1 MPSLRVASLSILLVA
16 GAVFYQT
23 RVGPLIS
30 LGGAFRVVE
39 PLKNDA
45 CTKVEGAEACEKL
58 VLHSPS
64 GHVYMACST
73 LESRMNWLPY
83 HMALNASGRST
94 TDHVAIY
101 DPTSEKI
108 IHTRLEGF
116 SDARGINVHGMDVV
130 PSKFDKN
137 ELFVYLVNHR
147 PPVEEAKARVYGA
160 DSVIEIFNTKVGS
173 DVLTHVK
180 TVEDPLIDTPN
191 DVVGSSDG
199 KSFYFTN
206 DHSTKTGLM
215 RVVHAYLSSRVT
227 NVAYCHVDA
236 GCKIAAGDLAGC
248 NGIARG
254 KDGKIFVVLSTTSV
268 SEIRVF
274 EEQDDNSLVQT
285 DIIPADRHMDNIVV
299 DEDDVAYIASIPKT
313 MHFIF
318 VHQNN
323 FSIPSP
329 SSIHRLSLN
338 TEESSFYGEKYKLEK
353 IFEDDGS
360 QVSAI
365 TSTVMDKK
373 RSVLYIHGIS
383 APCLSICKV

>member
-1 MPSLRVASLSILLVA
+1 MPSLRVACLPVLLIA
-16 GAVFYQT
+16 GAVFYQSLL
-23 RVGPLIS
+23 GPLLS
-30 LGGAFRVVE
+30 LGGAFRAVE
-39 PLKNDA
+39 PFKNDA

-64 GHVYMACST
+64 GLVYMACST
-73 LESRMNWLPY
+73 LESRMNWHPY

-108 IHTRLEGF
+108 IRTLLEGF
-116 SDARGINVHGMDVV
+116 ADARGINVHGMDVV
-130 PSKFDKN
+130 PSEFDKN

-147 PPVEEAKARVYGA
+147 PPVEEAKAHIYGA
-160 DSVIEIFNTKVGS
+160 DSVIEIFKTKVGS

-206 DHSTKTGLM
+206 DHSTKVGLM
-215 RVVHAYLSSRVT
+215 RIVNAYLSRPVT
-227 NVAYCHVDA
+227 SVVYCDVDA
-236 GCKIAAGDLAGC
+236 GCKIAADDLAGC

-285 DIIPADRHMDNIVV
+285 DAIPADRHMDNIVV

-313 MHFIF
+313 LHFF
-318 VHQNN
+318 LVHQKKLFN
-323 FSIPSP
+323 SIT
-329 SSIHRLSLN
+329 I
-338 TEESSFYGEKYKLEK
+338 EQKYKLEK

-365 TSTVMDKK
+365 TSAVMDKK
-373 RSVLYIHGIS
+373 RSVLYIHGVS
-383 APCLSICKV
+383 APWLSICKV